1 MEQTDSIK
9 WLQQTVMDMINA
21 RGWKPSDR
29 GLAIS
34 MALEAAEVLEHFQWE
49 DYEVRQ
55 DQDEIAEELADVVIY
70 MLQFMY
76 NRKIDIGKAV
86 VAKLEKS
93 AKRYPVG
100 QTAAQYYGAKLAK
113 RGGAPRQAEAA

>member
-1 MEQTDSIK
+1 M
-9 WLQQTVMDMINA
+9 VNA
-21 RGWKPSDR
+21 RGWNPSDR

-49 DYEVRQ
+49 DYALRQ
-55 DQDEIAEELADVVIY
+55 DEDQIAEELADVVIY

-100 QTAAQYYGAKLAK
+100 QTTEQYYEAKLAK
-113 RGGAPRQAEAA
+113 RGVTPQHTKPA